1 MAENREIE
9 EIFSKSVRAGRR
21 TYFFDVRSTRA
32 EDYYM
37 TVTESKRDF
46 NEDGTPFYK
55 KHKIYLY
62 KEDFAK
68 FKEAFNEVSDYIIK
82 EKGEEVISNTE
93 GKKKEITEN
102 TVEVKKEK
110 VEVKKEKVEIKKEK
124 VEIKKEKVEIKKKI
138 ITEVKPEIREE
149 TSSDFTEVNFD
160 DL

>member
-1 MAENREIE
+1 MAENRDIE

-68 FKEAFNEVSDYIIK
+68 FKEALNEVSDYIIK

-93 GKKKEITEN
+93 KKTE
-102 TVEVKKEK
+102 EVKE
-110 VEVKKEKVEIKKEK
+110 ENEIETK
-124 VEIKKEKVEIKKKI
+124 
-138 ITEVKPEIREE
+138 TTPKPVQDEE
-149 TSSDFTEVNFD
+149 SSSTDFTEVNFD
-160 DL
+160 DLGKD

>member
-1 MAENREIE
+1 MAENRDIE

-46 NEDGTPFYK
+46 NENGTPFYK

-68 FKEAFNEVSDYIIK
+68 FKEDLNEVSDYIIK
-82 EKGEEVISNTE
+82 EKGEEVITNTE
-93 GKKKEITEN
+93 GKKNEITEN

-110 VEVKKEKVEIKKEK
+110 IEVKKKIK
-124 VEIKKEKVEIKKKI
+124 
-138 ITEVKPEIREE
+138 TEVKPEIKEE

-160 DL
+160 DLGKD

>member
-1 MAENREIE
+1 MAENREIK

-68 FKEAFNEVSDYIIK
+68 FKEALNEVSDYIIK
-82 EKGEEVISNTE
+82 EKGEEVITNTE
-93 GKKKEITEN
+93 AKKNEITEN
-102 TVEVKKEK
+102 TVELKKEK
-110 VEVKKEKVEIKKEK
+110 VGVKKE
-124 VEIKKEKVEIKKKI
+124 I
-138 ITEVKPEIREE
+138 ITKVKPEIKEE

-160 DL
+160 DLGKD